1 MVYQI
6 FMILYNTK
14 MYKIIILSCCSL
26 LVSFV
31 ATKDEYFNILSLDG
45 GGIRGLITA
54 QVVEYMEN

>member
-1 MVYQI
+1 
-6 FMILYNTK
+6 MILYNTK

>member
-1 MVYQI
+1 MHK
-6 FMILYNTK
+6 ILF
-14 MYKIIILSCCSL
+14 SCAL